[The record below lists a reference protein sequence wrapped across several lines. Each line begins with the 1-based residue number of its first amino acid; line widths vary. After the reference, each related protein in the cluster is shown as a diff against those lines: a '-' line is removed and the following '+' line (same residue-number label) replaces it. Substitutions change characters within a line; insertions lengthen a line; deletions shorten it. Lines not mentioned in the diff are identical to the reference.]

1 MGIFRWAKEKI
12 SSFKGFERSEKKPK
26 KVKAKPDTFER
37 HSKGFKGNSRK
48 YEIQDTKDFTSVLQG
63 METLLHNRDEDLR
76 KAREKI
82 EELHQENK
90 DLLKEVT
97 VLKTS
102 KVSKGKG
109 QEEPVTS
116 SNPAIRKLL
125 KALRDKPM
133 DYDEIKELLGLQT
146 KSGAYSYVSTAI
158 AQEHPIGKIKEG
170 RRRKIIRTDVTYKTQ
185 GKSEG

>member
-12 SSFKGFERSEKKPK
+12 SSFKDFERNEKKPK
-26 KVKAKPDTFER
+26 KVKAQPDTFER
-37 HSKGFKGNSRK
+37 HSKGFKGNNRK
-48 YEIQDTKDFTSVLQG
+48 YEIQDIKDFASVLQG
-63 METLLHNRDEDLR
+63 MESLLHHRDEDLR
-76 KAREKI
+76 KARDKI

-102 KVSKGKG
+102 SLSKGKG
-109 QEEPVTS
+109 SEESATS

-125 KALRDKPM
+125 KALKDKPM
-133 DYDEIKELLGLQT
+133 DYDEIKTLLGLQT

-158 AQEHPIGKIKEG
+158 AQGHPVGKIKEG
-170 RRRKIIRTDVTYKTQ
+170 RRRKITRTDVTYKTQ
-185 GKSEG
+185 EESEG